1 MFVAG
6 NIETLLEF
14 KEFAAPWNEAKADRA
29 SGGGEGEPGKG
40 SLFGAFKGL
49 LNVEFFLE

>member
-6 NIETLLEF
+6 NIEHYLSLKNLLLPEMRPRQT
-14 KEFAAPWNEAKADRA
+14 ELV
-29 SGGGEGEPGKG
+29 GGKGEPGKG